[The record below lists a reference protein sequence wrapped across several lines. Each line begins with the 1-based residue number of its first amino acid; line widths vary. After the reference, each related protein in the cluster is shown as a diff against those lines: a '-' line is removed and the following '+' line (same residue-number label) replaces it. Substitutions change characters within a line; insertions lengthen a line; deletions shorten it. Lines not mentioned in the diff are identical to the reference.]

1 MSAPDARR
9 GPSDDG
15 ANQVW
20 GLISTLVAGP
30 AVWGA
35 VGFGADQLAGTAFL
49 TPVGVVVGFLT
60 SLYVVYVKAI
70 RGTFADGTA
79 SPTTRSTPGTS
90 TRTTGTAPTAQ
101 HSRSEVPTR
110 DAARPDAVRP
120 DRGDVR

>member
-1 MSAPDARR
+1 MSAPDARP

-35 VGFGADQLAGTAFL
+35 VGFGADRLAGTAFF

-60 SLYVVYVKAI
+60 SLYVVYVKAV
-70 RGTFADGTA
+70 RE
-79 SPTTRSTPGTS
+79 PVPRTTHG
-90 TRTTGTAPTAQ
+90 TTGTAPTSQ
-101 HSRSEVPTR
+101 HGRSEVPPG
-110 DAARPDAVRP
+110 DAARADAARP

>member
-1 MSAPDARR
+1 M
-9 GPSDDG
+9 
-15 ANQVW
+15 W

-35 VGFGADQLAGTAFL
+35 VGLGADRLAGTALL

-70 RGTFADGTA
+70 RGTLPG
-79 SPTTRSTPGTS
+79 STPGTGTTS
-90 TRTTGTAPTAQ
+90 TPGTNPPAQ
-101 HSRSEVPTR
+101 HGRGEVPSGT
-110 DAARPDAVRP
+110 AARPAAARP

>member
-35 VGFGADQLAGTAFL
+35 VGFGADRLAGTGFL

-70 RGTFADGTA
+70 RGTLADE
-79 SPTTRSTPGTS
+79 P
-90 TRTTGTAPTAQ
+90 TRTPATAPTPQ
-101 HSRSEVPTR
+101 HGRSAIPTR
-110 DAARPDAVRP
+110 DAARPEP
-120 DRGDVR
+120 GDVR

>member
-1 MSAPDARR
+1 MISPDARR

-35 VGFGADQLAGTAFL
+35 VGVGADRLAGTAFL

-70 RGTFADGTA
+70 RQDPHTV
-79 SPTTRSTPGTS
+79 
-90 TRTTGTAPTAQ
+90 TTGTAPTQ
-101 HSRSEVPTR
+101 NGRSEVPTR

>member
-1 MSAPDARR
+1 MSAPDARP

-20 GLISTLVAGP
+20 GLICTLVAGP

-35 VGFGADQLAGTAFL
+35 VGFGADRLAGTAFL

-60 SLYVVYVKAI
+60 SLYIVYVKAV
-70 RGTFADGTA
+70 REPAHRTTP
-79 SPTTRSTPGTS
+79 STTRTP
-90 TRTTGTAPTAQ
+90 PTAQ
-101 HSRSEVPTR
+101 HGRSELPPG
-110 DAARPDAVRP
+110 DAARPDAARP